1 MNLENLEKLK
11 IGDNIYSFVDNKF
24 YTYTVTNINLLTRE
38 ITIRIDSVK
47 QR

>member
-11 IGDNIYSFVDNKF
+11 IGDNIYSFADNKF

-38 ITIRIDSVK
+38 ITIRVDSVK